1 MSLLFYM
8 KKKLKII
15 NGGIYHI
22 NFDGSIGAEINKIH
36 LAILYKIKGYSNMY
50 FAISLTSPKEK
61 HFKNKESFNT
71 RNYLKMSNKSFEYI
85 KQTDSIVTLDQIRMI
100 SFFRIAGEFKRE
112 NVHVIIEED
121 IRKTIEAKLLT
132 YLENIFNK

>member
-1 MSLLFYM
+1 M

-50 FAISLTSPKEK
+50 FAIPLT
-61 HFKNKESFNT
+61 SFNT